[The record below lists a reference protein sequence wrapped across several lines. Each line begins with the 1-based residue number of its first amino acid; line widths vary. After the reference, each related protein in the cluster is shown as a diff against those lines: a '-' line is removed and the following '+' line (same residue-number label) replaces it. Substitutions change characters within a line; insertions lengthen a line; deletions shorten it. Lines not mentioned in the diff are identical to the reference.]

1 MEQTYTVQHNEH
13 STNRSYDEALQ
24 AFESRD
30 RVGGRRRLAAHRG
43 VRENSRRIEQLVHA
57 QEGSSSFMRFLTID
71 HGWMARYGSRK
82 ARSRMYTIG
91 NPLIAQTMLR
101 HSVPAGLNV
110 PVRILIYE
118 DIESGTT
125 RFAYDLPSSLMSVL
139 KNDDV
144 TAAARLLDAK
154 LIALARLVMGTEA

>member
-1 MEQTYTVQHNEH
+1 ME
-13 STNRSYDEALQ
+13 
-24 AFESRD
+24 
-30 RVGGRRRLAAHRG
+30 GGGWPHIAASAKTLA
-43 VRENSRRIEQLVHA
+43 EFEQLVHA
-57 QEGSSSFMRFLTID
+57 QEGSSGFMRFLTID
-71 HGWMARYGSRK
+71 HGWMARYSSMK

-110 PVRILIYE
+110 PIRILIYE